1 MPSQNSSALPRSA
14 SAGRNAGAGPRRE
27 SIYELFVLGEL
38 TAGPHH
44 GYLLHD
50 ILGKILGPF
59 RQVSWGALYPLIHR
73 LSQDGLI
80 AAVPAVVPRKAAG
93 KAGGVGQGR
102 QRILYRITPAGRQRF
117 RALMLE
123 NVPYAAYDT
132 DVFIS
137 RLGYF
142 DFIDA
147 RRQTEILE
155 YHRDF
160 LRAQGDTMRQGL
172 RLVME
177 ELEIPE
183 AERAR
188 IKWVTEFR
196 LRRIQAELDWVTE
209 ALKGET

>member
-1 MPSQNSSALPRSA
+1 MPTPNANAHLRSA
-14 SAGRNAGAGPRRE
+14 STRRDAGAAGAGPRRGRV
-27 SIYELFVLGEL
+27 YELFVLGEL

-44 GYLLHD
+44 GYLLHA

-59 RQVSWGALYPLIHR
+59 RQVSWGALFPLIHR

-80 AAVPAVVPRKAAG
+80 AAVPQKPAG
-93 KAGGVGQGR
+93 KGKGHE
-102 QRILYRITPAGRQRF
+102 RILYRITPAGRRRF

-142 DFIDA
+142 DHIDA
-147 RRQTEILE
+147 QRQTEILE
-155 YHRDF
+155 YHRGF
-160 LRAQGDTMRQGL
+160 LQAQDDTMRDGL
-172 RLVME
+172 RRVME

-196 LRRIQAELDWVTE
+196 LRRIQTELDWVGE
-209 ALKGET
+209 ALKGAA